1 MFTGIITDLGRVRAI
16 RPGGAGRPN
25 KKPGAEDA
33 AGSLDFGASAPGGDA
48 RYEFA
53 TGLDTGTLAV
63 GASVC
68 CSGACLT
75 VVDKGAGWFATTVSA
90 ETLARTTLGRWR
102 AGTPVNFERA
112 LRAGDELGGH
122 IVTGHVDGVAE
133 LKSVREEGDSL
144 RLVFAVPE
152 ELARFIAAKGSV
164 VLDGVSLTVN
174 DVTRACARGAHDTAS
189 EFGVNLI
196 PHTRKMTALG
206 ALAPGDFVNLEIDPL
221 ARYVARLLG
230 KD

>member
-16 RPGGAGRPN
+16 
-25 KKPGAEDA
+25 K
-33 AGSLDFGASAPGGDA
+33 PGGDA

-75 VVDKGAGWFATTVSA
+75 VVDKGAGWFAATVSA

-102 AGTPVNFERA
+102 AGTLVNFERA

-122 IVTGHVDGVAE
+122 IVAGHVDGVAE
-133 LKSVREEGDSL
+133 LKSVRGEGDSL

-164 VLDGVSLTVN
+164 ALDGVSLTVN
-174 DVTRACARGAHDTAS
+174 DVTARDRKS
-189 EFGVNLI
+189 
-196 PHTRKMTALG
+196 TRLNSSHIQKSRMPSSA
-206 ALAPGDFVNLEIDPL
+206 
-221 ARYVARLLG
+221 
-230 KD
+230 

>member
-16 RPGGAGRPN
+16 G
-25 KKPGAEDA
+25 
-33 AGSLDFGASAPGGDA
+33 PGGDP

-53 TGLDTGTLAV
+53 TGLDTATLAV

-75 VVDKGAGWFATTVSA
+75 VVDKGAGWFAATVSA
-90 ETLARTTLGRWR
+90 ETLTRTTLGRWR

-112 LRAGDELGGH
+112 LKLGDELGGH
-122 IVTGHVDGVAE
+122 IVTGHVDGVTE
-133 LKSVREEGDSL
+133 LKSVGEEGDSL
-144 RLVFAVPE
+144 RLVFAVSE

-164 VLDGVSLTVN
+164 ALDGVSLTVN
-174 DVTRACARGAHDTAS
+174 DVTAG

-196 PHTRKMTALG
+196 PHTRKTTTLG

-230 KD
+230 RE

>member
-1 MFTGIITDLGRVRAI
+1 MFTGIVADLGRVRAI
-16 RPGGAGRPN
+16 H
-25 KKPGAEDA
+25 
-33 AGSLDFGASAPGGDA
+33 PGGDA

-53 TGLDTGTLAV
+53 TGLDTATLAV

-75 VVDKGAGWFATTVSA
+75 VADKGAGWFAATVSA

-122 IVTGHVDGVAE
+122 IVTGHVDGIAE

-144 RLVFAVPE
+144 RFVFAVPG
-152 ELARFIAAKGSV
+152 ELARFVAAKGSV
-164 VLDGVSLTVN
+164 ALDGVSLTVN
-174 DVTRACARGAHDTAS
+174 DVTAS

-196 PHTRKMTALG
+196 PHTRKTTTLG

-230 KD
+230 KEE

>member
-1 MFTGIITDLGRVRAI
+1 MFTGIVTDLGRVRAI
-16 RPGGAGRPN
+16 
-25 KKPGAEDA
+25 K
-33 AGSLDFGASAPGGDA
+33 PGGDA

-53 TGLDTGTLAV
+53 TGYDTATLAV

-75 VVDKGAGWFATTVSA
+75 VVEKGAGWFAATVSA

-133 LKSVREEGDSL
+133 LKSARAEGDSL
-144 RLVFAVPE
+144 RLVFAPPE
-152 ELARFIAAKGSV
+152 ELSRLIAAKGSV
-164 VLDGVSLTVN
+164 ALDGVSLTVN
-174 DVTRACARGAHDTAS
+174 DAS
-189 EFGVNLI
+189 RNVFGVNLI
-196 PHTRKMTALG
+196 PHTRRSTTLG
-206 ALAPGDFVNLEIDPL
+206 TLAPGDVVNLEIDSI

>member
-1 MFTGIITDLGRVRAI
+1 MFTGIIADLGCVRAI
-16 RPGGAGRPN
+16 
-25 KKPGAEDA
+25 K
-33 AGSLDFGASAPGGDA
+33 PGGDA

-75 VVDKGAGWFATTVSA
+75 LMDKGPGWFAATVSA
-90 ETLARTTLGRWR
+90 ETLAKTTLGRWR

-133 LKSVREEGDSL
+133 LKSVRAEGDSL
-144 RLVFAVPE
+144 RLVFAVSE
-152 ELARFIAAKGSV
+152 ELARFIAAKGSIA
-164 VLDGVSLTVN
+164 LDGVSLTVN
-174 DVTRACARGAHDTAS
+174 EAGAS

-196 PHTRKMTALG
+196 PHTRKLTTLG
-206 ALAPGDFVNLEIDPL
+206 AYRPGDFTNLEIDPL

-230 KD
+230 KN

>member
-1 MFTGIITDLGRVRAI
+1 MFTGIVTDLGRVRAI
-16 RPGGAGRPN
+16 KPGGAGRPN
-25 KKPGAEDA
+25 KKPGAEVA

-53 TGLDTGTLAV
+53 TGLDTGTLAI

-75 VVDKGAGWFATTVSA
+75 VVDKGPGWFTATVSA
-90 ETLARTTLGRWR
+90 ETLARTTLGHWR
-102 AGTPVNFERA
+102 TGTPVNFERA

-122 IVTGHVDGVAE
+122 IVTGHVDGIAE

-144 RLVFAVPE
+144 RLVFSVTK
-152 ELARFIAAKGSV
+152 ELARYIAAKGSIA
-164 VLDGVSLTVN
+164 LDGVSLTVN
-174 DVTRACARGAHDTAS
+174 EATAS
-189 EFGVNLI
+189 GFGVNLI
-196 PHTRKMTALG
+196 PHTRKMTTLG
-206 ALAPGDFVNLEIDPL
+206 ALAPGDFANLEIDPL

-230 KD
+230 RD